1 MRTADHQSSEDAD
14 RRSRDL
20 DHRMERK
27 FGITMWM
34 IGFFTGGSWTLLA
47 WIISRLG

>member
-1 MRTADHQSSEDAD
+1 MRTADQQSSEDAE
-14 RRSRDL
+14 RRYRDL
-20 DHRMERK
+20 DHSMERK

-34 IGFFTGGSWTLLA
+34 IGFFTGGSWALLA